1 MTRLRRFEEADAEAL
16 KELQSADMPVE
27 AVRSMIR
34 QWNTL
39 VFQGRT
45 FEMFAILRD
54 GELVGQISLYQH
66 SDGVVSIGPEVFQP
80 FRRQGIAKSA
90 MLSAMEIAKGR
101 GFKIVCQQV
110 RSDNLPSIALHKSL
124 GFETDSYGYLN
135 KKGRE
140 VFIFLKAL

>member
-1 MTRLRRFEEADAEAL
+1 
-16 KELQSADMPVE
+16 
-27 AVRSMIR
+27 MIR

-39 VFQGRT
+39 EYQGRT

-66 SDGVVSIGPEVFQP
+66 SDGVVSVGPEVFQP

-110 RSDNLPSIALHKSL
+110 RSDNLPSIALHESL
-124 GFETDSYGYLN
+124 GFETDRYGYLN

-140 VFIFLKAL
+140 VYIFLKAL

>member
-1 MTRLRRFEEADAEAL
+1 
-16 KELQSADMPVE
+16 
-27 AVRSMIR
+27 
-34 QWNTL
+34 
-39 VFQGRT
+39 
-45 FEMFAILRD
+45 MFAILRD

-66 SDGVVSIGPEVFQP
+66 SDGVVSVGPEVFQP

-110 RSDNLPSIALHKSL
+110 RSDNLPSIALHESL
-124 GFETDSYGYLN
+124 GFETDRYGYLN

-140 VFIFLKAL
+140 VYIFLKVL